1 MPSLFD
7 AQGGPA
13 FSPLGM
19 ILGGR
24 GYAANWFAQRDQMM
38 RLQAVEQR
46 ERGERG
52 SFAKSL
58 VGSPEFKA
66 AMANPEDRT
75 AQYGLWALAQSG
87 PEALANAQVS
97 YLSSSL
103 NDIAARQQ
111 SAYSSAL
118 QAGNI
123 KLSADEQLR
132 VDQVK
137 RDRDNAAAQRAG
149 QLLFGNPDPAA
160 LADTGAGTAAS
171 GTPGAQPSP
180 PASAPPAAGSV
191 GATQPAA
198 VPQALPNGT
207 KMNEFDRNLTFDTMV
222 APSGF
227 KRPDN
232 MSVNIGPNNEVYFTP
247 TTGTKEWHEMMSQI
261 TPRLGVIDNLT
272 VVRDGIK
279 NGNLTA
285 GQYDAYRLDTLNQ
298 IRAAE
303 KTGALDE
310 GSVQQFE
317 QLLPK
322 RAGLNVYGSATSGT
336 MQTQLDRLDTYINV
350 QRQRV
355 RSTAAEYAVP
365 ANQVPRINAPNYTP
379 QEIPPFDPNTPTPG
393 RERKAAPAGKGPQGT
408 EFERGGA
415 LPAAPA
421 ERRPS
426 ALETF
431 REQQR
436 VKREMERF

>member
-1 MPSLFD
+1 MASLFD

-46 ERGERG
+46 ERAQRG

-111 SAYSSAL
+111 SAYSAGL

-149 QLLFGNPDPAA
+149 QLLFGNPDPAV
-160 LADTGAGTAAS
+160 LADPAAGAAAS
-171 GTPGAQPSP
+171 GTPGTAAAPANAPS
-180 PASAPPAAGSV
+180 SGSLA
-191 GATQPAA
+191 ATQPNAM
-198 VPQALPNGT
+198 PQALPNGQQ
-207 KMNEFDRNLTFDTMV
+207 MNEFDRNLTFDTMV

-247 TTGTKEWHEMMSQI
+247 TTGTKEWHEMMASI
-261 TPRLGVIDNLT
+261 TPRLGIIDNLS

-317 QLLPK
+317 ALLPK
-322 RAGLNVYGSATSGT
+322 RGTGATWGT
-336 MQTQLDRLDTYINV
+336 MTGGTTQQTQLDRLDTYINV

-379 QEIPPFDPNTPTPG
+379 TEIPPFNPDVKTPG
-393 RERKAAPAGKGPQGT
+393 RERKTAPAGQGPQGT